1 MLQIETN
8 RMIIKVTSVI
18 DHRIE
23 KAIVTVLPDEEEEE
37 DSNKNGEE

>member
-23 KAIVTVLPDEEEEE
+23 KAIVTVLPDEE